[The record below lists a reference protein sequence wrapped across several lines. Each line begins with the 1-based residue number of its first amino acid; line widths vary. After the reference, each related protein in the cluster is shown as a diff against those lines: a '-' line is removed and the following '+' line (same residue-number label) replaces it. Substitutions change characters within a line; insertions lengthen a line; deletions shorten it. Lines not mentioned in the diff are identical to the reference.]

1 VKCDIQHDRRWT
13 AEACFNLLDNAIKYG
28 KTGSEIV
35 LSVRKLGLTV
45 EISVTDENEPIGED
59 ERTHIFERFYRGRN
73 SGDKDGVGIGLYLS
87 REIIEKQGGML
98 SVIRGAIEGQNL
110 ELDLDET
117 VFDDEVWREIYQQ
130 KERLF
135 SGLDVIGWALLRMGF
150 SVRLNDK
157 IKKTHFENFPGEG
170 KVLYMMD
177 DLEGEDAFYVFRG
190 EDLSRQNG
198 YYIYYE
204 KNPMMQNYLVERRQD
219 IKEVQTYEKM
229 MESRRDEKLIRQFR
243 EKISKKTKSNQRKG
257 RIRNISTAAAVTIMM
272 IMGGTMY
279 YYAGQDQ
286 SINFKEVVNG
296 AVHTMGKGVSDQ
308 ISTKSSTTS
317 VKITKRLDT
326 ATQTSTHKKE
336 QKTIQST
343 IKQKQKTQ
351 KVSSGQ
357 YKSYTYTVKSGE
369 TLVSISRKVY
379 GTQKLVQ
386 RIKKANALSDENQ
399 IYPGQKLII
408 PGTLR

>member
-1 VKCDIQHDRRWT
+1 MKTEQQLPKNIRQIGSPAGHTKVYIEDYVITFLNSLSMDKNTYVRG
-13 AEACFNLLDNAIKYG
+13 AILFGEK
-28 KTGSEIV
+28 KQ
-35 LSVRKLGLTV
+35 
-45 EISVTDENEPIGED
+45 IGND
-59 ERTHIFERFYRGRN
+59 LVIF
-73 SGDKDGVGIGLYLS
+73 
-87 REIIEKQGGML
+87 
-98 SVIRGAIEGQNL
+98 IRGAIEGQNL

-229 MESRRDEKLIRQFR
+229 MESRRDEKLIQQFR

-317 VKITKRLDT
+317 VKITKTLDS
-326 ATQTSTHKKE
+326 ATQTSIHKKE
-336 QKTIQST
+336 QKITQPT

-351 KVSSGQ
+351 KASSGQ

>member
-1 VKCDIQHDRRWT
+1 MKTEQQLPKNIRQIGSPAGHTKVYIEDYVITFLNSLSMDKNTYVRG
-13 AEACFNLLDNAIKYG
+13 AILFGEK
-28 KTGSEIV
+28 KQ
-35 LSVRKLGLTV
+35 
-45 EISVTDENEPIGED
+45 IGND
-59 ERTHIFERFYRGRN
+59 LVIF
-73 SGDKDGVGIGLYLS
+73 
-87 REIIEKQGGML
+87 
-98 SVIRGAIEGQNL
+98 IRGAIEGQNL

-308 ISTKSSTTS
+308 ISTKSSSTTS
-317 VKITKRLDT
+317 VKITKTLDT

-336 QKTIQST
+336 QKRVQPTT
-343 IKQKQKTQ
+343 KQKQKTQ
-351 KVSSGQ
+351 KASSGQ

-399 IYPGQKLII
+399 IYPGQKLVI

>member
-1 VKCDIQHDRRWT
+1 MKTEQQLPKNIRQIGSPAGHTKVYIEDYVTTFLNSLSMDKNTYVRG
-13 AEACFNLLDNAIKYG
+13 AILFGEK
-28 KTGSEIV
+28 KQ
-35 LSVRKLGLTV
+35 
-45 EISVTDENEPIGED
+45 IGND
-59 ERTHIFERFYRGRN
+59 LVIF
-73 SGDKDGVGIGLYLS
+73 
-87 REIIEKQGGML
+87 
-98 SVIRGAIEGQNL
+98 IRGAIEGQNL

-177 DLEGEDAFYVFRG
+177 NLEGEDAFYVFRG

-229 MESRRDEKLIRQFR
+229 MESRRDEKLIQQFR

-308 ISTKSSTTS
+308 ISTKSSTKSSTTS
-317 VKITKRLDT
+317 VKITKTLDS
-326 ATQTSTHKKE
+326 ATQTSIHKKE
-336 QKTIQST
+336 QKTTQPT

>member
-1 VKCDIQHDRRWT
+1 MKTEQQLPKNIRQIGSPAGHTKVYIEDYVITFLNSLSMDKNTYVRG
-13 AEACFNLLDNAIKYG
+13 AILFGEK
-28 KTGSEIV
+28 KQ
-35 LSVRKLGLTV
+35 
-45 EISVTDENEPIGED
+45 IGND
-59 ERTHIFERFYRGRN
+59 LVIF
-73 SGDKDGVGIGLYLS
+73 
-87 REIIEKQGGML
+87 
-98 SVIRGAIEGQNL
+98 IRGAIEGQNL

-308 ISTKSSTTS
+308 ISTKSPTTS

-379 GTQKLVQ
+379 GIQKLVQ

>member
-1 VKCDIQHDRRWT
+1 MKTEQQLPKNIRQIGSPAGHTKVYIEDYVITFLNSLSMDKNTYVRG
-13 AEACFNLLDNAIKYG
+13 AILFGEK
-28 KTGSEIV
+28 KQ
-35 LSVRKLGLTV
+35 
-45 EISVTDENEPIGED
+45 IGND
-59 ERTHIFERFYRGRN
+59 LVIF
-73 SGDKDGVGIGLYLS
+73 
-87 REIIEKQGGML
+87 
-98 SVIRGAIEGQNL
+98 IRGAIEGQNL

-229 MESRRDEKLIRQFR
+229 MESRRDEKLIQQFR

-317 VKITKRLDT
+317 VKITKTLDT
-326 ATQTSTHKKE
+326 ATQTSIHKKE
-336 QKTIQST
+336 QKTTQPT

>member
-1 VKCDIQHDRRWT
+1 MKTEQQLPKNIRQIGSPAGHTKVYIEDYVITFLNSLSMDKNTYVRG
-13 AEACFNLLDNAIKYG
+13 AILFGEK
-28 KTGSEIV
+28 KQ
-35 LSVRKLGLTV
+35 
-45 EISVTDENEPIGED
+45 IGND
-59 ERTHIFERFYRGRN
+59 LVIF
-73 SGDKDGVGIGLYLS
+73 
-87 REIIEKQGGML
+87 
-98 SVIRGAIEGQNL
+98 IRGAIEGQNL

-117 VFDDEVWREIYQQ
+117 VFDDEVWIEIYQQ

-229 MESRRDEKLIRQFR
+229 MESRRDEKLIQQFR

-308 ISTKSSTTS
+308 ISTKSPTTS

>member
-1 VKCDIQHDRRWT
+1 MKTEQQLPKNIRQIGSPAGHTKVYIEDYVITFLNSLSMDKNTYVRG
-13 AEACFNLLDNAIKYG
+13 AILFGEK
-28 KTGSEIV
+28 KQ
-35 LSVRKLGLTV
+35 
-45 EISVTDENEPIGED
+45 IGND
-59 ERTHIFERFYRGRN
+59 LVIF
-73 SGDKDGVGIGLYLS
+73 
-87 REIIEKQGGML
+87 
-98 SVIRGAIEGQNL
+98 IRGAIEGQNL

-326 ATQTSTHKKE
+326 ATQTSIHKKE

>member
-1 VKCDIQHDRRWT
+1 MKTEQQLPKNIRQIGSPAGHTKVYIEDYVITFLNSLSMDKNTYVRG
-13 AEACFNLLDNAIKYG
+13 AILFGEK
-28 KTGSEIV
+28 KQ
-35 LSVRKLGLTV
+35 
-45 EISVTDENEPIGED
+45 IGND
-59 ERTHIFERFYRGRN
+59 LVIF
-73 SGDKDGVGIGLYLS
+73 
-87 REIIEKQGGML
+87 
-98 SVIRGAIEGQNL
+98 IRGAIEGQNL

-229 MESRRDEKLIRQFR
+229 MESRRDEKLIQQFR

-308 ISTKSSTTS
+308 ISTKSPTTS

-351 KVSSGQ
+351 KASSGQ
-357 YKSYTYTVKSGE
+357 YQSYTYTVKSGE

>member
-1 VKCDIQHDRRWT
+1 MKTEQQLPKNIRQIGSPAGHTKVYIEDYVITFLNSLSMDKNTYVRGAILFGVKKQ
-13 AEACFNLLDNAIKYG
+13 
-28 KTGSEIV
+28 
-35 LSVRKLGLTV
+35 
-45 EISVTDENEPIGED
+45 IGND
-59 ERTHIFERFYRGRN
+59 LVIF
-73 SGDKDGVGIGLYLS
+73 
-87 REIIEKQGGML
+87 
-98 SVIRGAIEGQNL
+98 IRGAIEGQNL

-229 MESRRDEKLIRQFR
+229 MESRRDEKLIQQFR

>member
-1 VKCDIQHDRRWT
+1 MKTEQQLPKNIRQIGSPAGHTKVYIEDYVITFLNSLSMDKNTYVRG
-13 AEACFNLLDNAIKYG
+13 AILFGEK
-28 KTGSEIV
+28 KQ
-35 LSVRKLGLTV
+35 
-45 EISVTDENEPIGED
+45 IGND
-59 ERTHIFERFYRGRN
+59 LVIF
-73 SGDKDGVGIGLYLS
+73 
-87 REIIEKQGGML
+87 
-98 SVIRGAIEGQNL
+98 IRGAIEGQNL

-198 YYIYYE
+198 YYTYYE

-229 MESRRDEKLIRQFR
+229 MESRRDEKLIQQFR

-317 VKITKRLDT
+317 VKITKTLDS
-326 ATQTSTHKKE
+326 ATQTSIHKKE
-336 QKTIQST
+336 QKTTQPT

-351 KVSSGQ
+351 KASSGQ

>member
-1 VKCDIQHDRRWT
+1 MKTEQQLPKNIRQIGSPAGHTKVYIEDYVITFLNSLSMDKNTYVRG
-13 AEACFNLLDNAIKYG
+13 AILFGEK
-28 KTGSEIV
+28 KQ
-35 LSVRKLGLTV
+35 
-45 EISVTDENEPIGED
+45 IGND
-59 ERTHIFERFYRGRN
+59 LVIF
-73 SGDKDGVGIGLYLS
+73 
-87 REIIEKQGGML
+87 
-98 SVIRGAIEGQNL
+98 IRGAIEGQNL

-135 SGLDVIGWALLRMGF
+135 SGLGVIGWALLRMGF

-177 DLEGEDAFYVFRG
+177 NLEGEDAFYVFRG

-308 ISTKSSTTS
+308 ISTKLSTKSSTTS
-317 VKITKRLDT
+317 VKITKTLDS
-326 ATQTSTHKKE
+326 ATQTSIHKKE
-336 QKTIQST
+336 QKTTQPT

>member
-1 VKCDIQHDRRWT
+1 MKTEQQLPKNIRQIGSPAGHTKVYIEDYVITFLNSLSMDKNTYVRG
-13 AEACFNLLDNAIKYG
+13 AILFGEK
-28 KTGSEIV
+28 KQ
-35 LSVRKLGLTV
+35 
-45 EISVTDENEPIGED
+45 IGND
-59 ERTHIFERFYRGRN
+59 LVIF
-73 SGDKDGVGIGLYLS
+73 
-87 REIIEKQGGML
+87 
-98 SVIRGAIEGQNL
+98 IRGAIEGQNL

-229 MESRRDEKLIRQFR
+229 MESRRDEKLIQQFR

-308 ISTKSSTTS
+308 ISTKSATKSATTS
-317 VKITKRLDT
+317 VKITKTLDS
-326 ATQTSTHKKE
+326 ATQTSIHKKE
-336 QKTIQST
+336 QKTTQPT

>member
-1 VKCDIQHDRRWT
+1 MKTEQQLPKNIRQIGSPAGHTKVYIEDYVITFLNSLSMDKNTYVRG
-13 AEACFNLLDNAIKYG
+13 AILFGEK
-28 KTGSEIV
+28 KQ
-35 LSVRKLGLTV
+35 
-45 EISVTDENEPIGED
+45 IGND
-59 ERTHIFERFYRGRN
+59 LVIF
-73 SGDKDGVGIGLYLS
+73 
-87 REIIEKQGGML
+87 
-98 SVIRGAIEGQNL
+98 IRGAIEGQNL

-229 MESRRDEKLIRQFR
+229 MESRRDEKLIQQFR

-308 ISTKSSTTS
+308 ISTKPSTKSSTTS
-317 VKITKRLDT
+317 VKITKTLDS
-326 ATQTSTHKKE
+326 ATQTSIHKKE
-336 QKTIQST
+336 QKTTQPT

>member
-1 VKCDIQHDRRWT
+1 MKTEQLLPKNIRQIGSPVGHTKVYIEDYVITFLNSLSTDKNTYVRGAILFGEKEMVENDTIIYVK
-13 AEACFNLLDNAIKYG
+13 
-28 KTGSEIV
+28 
-35 LSVRKLGLTV
+35 
-45 EISVTDENEPIGED
+45 
-59 ERTHIFERFYRGRN
+59 
-73 SGDKDGVGIGLYLS
+73 
-87 REIIEKQGGML
+87 
-98 SVIRGAIEGQNL
+98 GAIEGQNL

-117 VFDDEVWREIYQQ
+117 VFNDEVWREIYQQ
-130 KERLF
+130 KDRLF
-135 SGLDVIGWALLRMGF
+135 PGLEVIGWALLRMGF

-308 ISTKSSTTS
+308 ISTKSPTTS

>member
-1 VKCDIQHDRRWT
+1 MKTEQQLPKNIRQIGSPAGHTKVYIEDYVITFLNSLSMDKNTYVRG
-13 AEACFNLLDNAIKYG
+13 AILFGEK
-28 KTGSEIV
+28 KQ
-35 LSVRKLGLTV
+35 
-45 EISVTDENEPIGED
+45 IGND
-59 ERTHIFERFYRGRN
+59 LVIF
-73 SGDKDGVGIGLYLS
+73 
-87 REIIEKQGGML
+87 
-98 SVIRGAIEGQNL
+98 IRGAIEGQNL

-229 MESRRDEKLIRQFR
+229 MESRRDEKLIQQFR

-308 ISTKSSTTS
+308 ISTKSPTTS

-386 RIKKANALSDENQ
+386 RIKKANALYDENQ

>member
-1 VKCDIQHDRRWT
+1 
-13 AEACFNLLDNAIKYG
+13 
-28 KTGSEIV
+28 
-35 LSVRKLGLTV
+35 
-45 EISVTDENEPIGED
+45 
-59 ERTHIFERFYRGRN
+59 
-73 SGDKDGVGIGLYLS
+73 
-87 REIIEKQGGML
+87 
-98 SVIRGAIEGQNL
+98 
-110 ELDLDET
+110 
-117 VFDDEVWREIYQQ
+117 
-130 KERLF
+130 
-135 SGLDVIGWALLRMGF
+135 
-150 SVRLNDK
+150 
-157 IKKTHFENFPGEG
+157 
-170 KVLYMMD
+170 
-177 DLEGEDAFYVFRG
+177 
-190 EDLSRQNG
+190 
-198 YYIYYE
+198 
-204 KNPMMQNYLVERRQD
+204 MMQNYLVERRQD

-286 SINFKEVVNG
+286 SINFKDVVNG

-308 ISTKSSTTS
+308 ISTKSSSTTS
-317 VKITKRLDT
+317 VKITKTLDT

-336 QKTIQST
+336 QKRIQPT
-343 IKQKQKTQ
+343 TKQKQKTQ

-399 IYPGQKLII
+399 IYPGPKLVI

>member
-1 VKCDIQHDRRWT
+1 MKTEQQLPKNIRQIGSPAGHTKVYIEDYVITFLNSLSMDKNTYVRG
-13 AEACFNLLDNAIKYG
+13 AILFGEK
-28 KTGSEIV
+28 KQ
-35 LSVRKLGLTV
+35 
-45 EISVTDENEPIGED
+45 IGND
-59 ERTHIFERFYRGRN
+59 LVIF
-73 SGDKDGVGIGLYLS
+73 
-87 REIIEKQGGML
+87 
-98 SVIRGAIEGQNL
+98 IRGAIEGQNL

-229 MESRRDEKLIRQFR
+229 MESRRDEKLIQQFR

-279 YYAGQDQ
+279 YYAGQYQ

-308 ISTKSSTTS
+308 ISTKSSTKSSTTS
-317 VKITKRLDT
+317 VKITKTLDS
-326 ATQTSTHKKE
+326 ATQTSIHKKE
-336 QKTIQST
+336 QKTTQPT

>member
-1 VKCDIQHDRRWT
+1 MKTEQQLPKNIRQIGSPAGHTKVYIEDYVITFLNSLSMDKNTYVRG
-13 AEACFNLLDNAIKYG
+13 AILFGEK
-28 KTGSEIV
+28 KQ
-35 LSVRKLGLTV
+35 
-45 EISVTDENEPIGED
+45 IGND
-59 ERTHIFERFYRGRN
+59 LVIF
-73 SGDKDGVGIGLYLS
+73 
-87 REIIEKQGGML
+87 
-98 SVIRGAIEGQNL
+98 IRGAIEGQNL

-229 MESRRDEKLIRQFR
+229 MESRRDEKLIQQFR

-308 ISTKSSTTS
+308 ISTKSPTTS

-326 ATQTSTHKKE
+326 ATQTSIHKKE
-336 QKTIQST
+336 QKTTQPT

>member
-1 VKCDIQHDRRWT
+1 MKTEQQLPKNIRQIGSPAGHTKVYIEDYVITFLNSLSMDKNTYVRG
-13 AEACFNLLDNAIKYG
+13 AILFGEK
-28 KTGSEIV
+28 KQ
-35 LSVRKLGLTV
+35 
-45 EISVTDENEPIGED
+45 IGND
-59 ERTHIFERFYRGRN
+59 LVIF
-73 SGDKDGVGIGLYLS
+73 
-87 REIIEKQGGML
+87 
-98 SVIRGAIEGQNL
+98 IRGAIEGQNL

-177 DLEGEDAFYVFRG
+177 NLEGEDAFYVFRG

-229 MESRRDEKLIRQFR
+229 MESRRDEKLIQQFR

-296 AVHTMGKGVSDQ
+296 AVHTMGKGVPDQ
-308 ISTKSSTTS
+308 ISTKSSTTAR
-317 VKITKRLDT
+317 VKITKTLDT
-326 ATQTSTHKKE
+326 EEQTSTHKKE
-336 QKTIQST
+336 QKTAQST
-343 IKQKQKTQ
+343 IKQKQKIN
-351 KVSSGQ
+351 KANSGQ

-399 IYPGQKLII
+399 IYPGQKLVI

>member
-1 VKCDIQHDRRWT
+1 MKTEQQLPKNIRQIGSPAGHTKVYIEDYVITFLNSLSMDKNTYVRG
-13 AEACFNLLDNAIKYG
+13 AILFGEK
-28 KTGSEIV
+28 KQ
-35 LSVRKLGLTV
+35 
-45 EISVTDENEPIGED
+45 IGND
-59 ERTHIFERFYRGRN
+59 LVIF
-73 SGDKDGVGIGLYLS
+73 
-87 REIIEKQGGML
+87 
-98 SVIRGAIEGQNL
+98 IRGAIEGQNL

-308 ISTKSSTTS
+308 ISTKSATKSATTS
-317 VKITKRLDT
+317 VKITKTLDS
-326 ATQTSTHKKE
+326 ATQTSIHKKE
-336 QKTIQST
+336 QKTTQPT

>member
-1 VKCDIQHDRRWT
+1 MKTEQQLPKNIRQIGSPAGHTKVYIEDYVITFLNSLSMDKNTYVRG
-13 AEACFNLLDNAIKYG
+13 AILFGEK
-28 KTGSEIV
+28 KQ
-35 LSVRKLGLTV
+35 
-45 EISVTDENEPIGED
+45 IGND
-59 ERTHIFERFYRGRN
+59 LVIF
-73 SGDKDGVGIGLYLS
+73 
-87 REIIEKQGGML
+87 
-98 SVIRGAIEGQNL
+98 IRGAIEGQNL

-219 IKEVQTYEKM
+219 IKEVQTYGKM
-229 MESRRDEKLIRQFR
+229 MESRRDEKLIQQFR

-308 ISTKSSTTS
+308 ISTKSSTKSSTTS
-317 VKITKRLDT
+317 VKITKTLDS
-326 ATQTSTHKKE
+326 ATQTSIHKKE
-336 QKTIQST
+336 QKTTQPT

>member
-1 VKCDIQHDRRWT
+1 MKTEQQLPKNIRQIGSPAGHTKVYIEDYVITFLNSLSMDKNTYVRG
-13 AEACFNLLDNAIKYG
+13 AILFGEK
-28 KTGSEIV
+28 KQ
-35 LSVRKLGLTV
+35 
-45 EISVTDENEPIGED
+45 IGND
-59 ERTHIFERFYRGRN
+59 LVIF
-73 SGDKDGVGIGLYLS
+73 
-87 REIIEKQGGML
+87 
-98 SVIRGAIEGQNL
+98 IRGAIEGQNL

-229 MESRRDEKLIRQFR
+229 MESRRDEKLIQQFR

-308 ISTKSSTTS
+308 ISTKSPTTS

-386 RIKKANALSDENQ
+386 RIKKANALFDENQ

>member
-1 VKCDIQHDRRWT
+1 MKTEQQLPKNIRQIGSPAGHTKVYIEDYVITFLNSLSMDKNTYVRG
-13 AEACFNLLDNAIKYG
+13 AILFGEK
-28 KTGSEIV
+28 KQ
-35 LSVRKLGLTV
+35 
-45 EISVTDENEPIGED
+45 IGND
-59 ERTHIFERFYRGRN
+59 LVIF
-73 SGDKDGVGIGLYLS
+73 
-87 REIIEKQGGML
+87 
-98 SVIRGAIEGQNL
+98 IRGAIEGQNL

-286 SINFKEVVNG
+286 SINFKDVVNG

-308 ISTKSSTTS
+308 ISTKSSSTMS
-317 VKITKRLDT
+317 VKITKTLDT

-336 QKTIQST
+336 QKRVQPTT
-343 IKQKQKTQ
+343 KQKQKTK

-399 IYPGQKLII
+399 IYPGQKLVI

>member
-1 VKCDIQHDRRWT
+1 MKTEQQLPKNIRQIGSPAGHTKVYIEDYVITFLNSLSMDKNTYVRG
-13 AEACFNLLDNAIKYG
+13 AILFGEK
-28 KTGSEIV
+28 KQ
-35 LSVRKLGLTV
+35 
-45 EISVTDENEPIGED
+45 IGND
-59 ERTHIFERFYRGRN
+59 LVIF
-73 SGDKDGVGIGLYLS
+73 
-87 REIIEKQGGML
+87 
-98 SVIRGAIEGQNL
+98 IRGAIEGQNL

-117 VFDDEVWREIYQQ
+117 VFDDEVWREIYQE

-272 IMGGTMY
+272 IMVGTMY

-308 ISTKSSTTS
+308 ISTKSPTTS

>member
-1 VKCDIQHDRRWT
+1 MKTEQQLPKNIRQIGSPAGHTKVYIEDYVITFLNSLSMDKNTYVRG
-13 AEACFNLLDNAIKYG
+13 AILFGEK
-28 KTGSEIV
+28 KQ
-35 LSVRKLGLTV
+35 
-45 EISVTDENEPIGED
+45 IGND
-59 ERTHIFERFYRGRN
+59 LVIF
-73 SGDKDGVGIGLYLS
+73 
-87 REIIEKQGGML
+87 
-98 SVIRGAIEGQNL
+98 IRGAIEGQNL

-229 MESRRDEKLIRQFR
+229 MERRRDEKLIRQVR

-308 ISTKSSTTS
+308 ISTKSPTTS

>member
-1 VKCDIQHDRRWT
+1 MKTEQQLPKNIRQIGSPAGHTKVYIEDYVITFLNSLSMDKNTYVRG
-13 AEACFNLLDNAIKYG
+13 AILFGEK
-28 KTGSEIV
+28 KQ
-35 LSVRKLGLTV
+35 
-45 EISVTDENEPIGED
+45 IGND
-59 ERTHIFERFYRGRN
+59 LVIF
-73 SGDKDGVGIGLYLS
+73 
-87 REIIEKQGGML
+87 
-98 SVIRGAIEGQNL
+98 IRGAIEGQNL

-229 MESRRDEKLIRQFR
+229 MESRRDEKLIQQFR
-243 EKISKKTKSNQRKG
+243 EKISKKTKRNQRKG

-308 ISTKSSTTS
+308 ISTKSPTTS

>member
-1 VKCDIQHDRRWT
+1 MKTEQQLPKNIRQIGSPAGHTKVYIEDYVITFLNSLSMDKNTYVRG
-13 AEACFNLLDNAIKYG
+13 AILFGEK
-28 KTGSEIV
+28 KQ
-35 LSVRKLGLTV
+35 
-45 EISVTDENEPIGED
+45 IGND
-59 ERTHIFERFYRGRN
+59 LVIF
-73 SGDKDGVGIGLYLS
+73 
-87 REIIEKQGGML
+87 
-98 SVIRGAIEGQNL
+98 IRGAIEGQNL

-286 SINFKEVVNG
+286 SINFKDVVNG
-296 AVHTMGKGVSDQ
+296 AVHTMGKGVPDQ
-308 ISTKSSTTS
+308 ISTKSSTTTS
-317 VKITKRLDT
+317 VKITKTLDT

-336 QKTIQST
+336 QKRVQPTT
-343 IKQKQKTQ
+343 KQKQKT
-351 KVSSGQ
+351 KKTSSGQ

-399 IYPGQKLII
+399 IYPGQKLVI